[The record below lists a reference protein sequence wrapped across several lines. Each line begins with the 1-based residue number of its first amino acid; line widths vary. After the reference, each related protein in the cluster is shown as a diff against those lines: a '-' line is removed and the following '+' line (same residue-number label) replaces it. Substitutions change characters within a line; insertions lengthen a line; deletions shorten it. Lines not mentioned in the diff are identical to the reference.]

1 MSFLQGLKNW
11 VPRWSGLLLVAL
23 LLVMDPVTGA
33 ATPALQPL
41 FEQALEASRQGD
53 FQAALPLWDEFLELA
68 PEQPAAW
75 SNRGNVRLILGDPEG
90 AIVDQTRAM
99 ELAPA
104 ELDPHL
110 NRGIAEEVLHHWQ
123 QAASDYN
130 WILERDAVNASALY
144 NLGNVLGSQGD
155 WLQAEA
161 LYRKASDASPGF
173 AMASSSK
180 ALAVYQLGEFDLAE
194 KELRALIRRYPM
206 FADPRAA
213 LSGLLWHYGS
223 FGEAE
228 SHWTAAVGLDNRYRQ
243 QDWLLQIRRWPPQ
256 PTADLMDFLALLEA
270 P

>member
-1 MSFLQGLKNW
+1 MSVLQGLKNW
-11 VPRWSGLLLVAL
+11 LPRWSGLLLVAL

-228 SHWTAAVGLDNRYRQ
+228 SHWNAAVGLDNRYRQ
-243 QDWLLQIRRWPPQ
+243 RDWLLQIRRWPPQ